1 MVKIKATG
9 FGATALQNGIILHF
23 DAEEAKK
30 PKGQQDK
37 RKLEADVELVDAKRI
52 QDLGWGKIVGDVD
65 EEEDRAELGD
75 EVAKL
80 EVAPEPEQGKPSQ
93 EAPRADRDDPAAN
106 AHRLATGGQQPRAKR
121 PSELAKAAAK
131 TAGKKAGKAPA
142 APAAADPAADGG
154 AGAPVDP
161 VDPNDPE
168 AGPATT

>member
-9 FGATALQNGIILHF
+9 FGVTALVSGTILHF
-23 DAEEAKK
+23 DADEAKK
-30 PKGQQDK
+30 PKAQRDM
-37 RKLEADVELVDAKRI
+37 RKLQADVELVDAKRI
-52 QDLGWGKIVGDVD
+52 EELGWGKIVGDVD

-80 EVAPEPEQGKPSQ
+80 EVAPAAEAGKPAQ
-93 EAPRADRDDPAAN
+93 VAPPADRDSPERNAAL
-106 AHRLATGGQQPRAKR
+106 LAKNGPPRAKR

-131 TAGKKAGKAPA
+131 KGAKPAAKAPA
-142 APAAADPAADGG
+142 KPADKVDEAEKAAEQE
-154 AGAPVDP
+154 P